1 MHQELHQILLSCG
14 YKYTPARQMPNG
26 IPLNNKDRRGGYYVK
41 NYSTTAGNFPIALIL
56 KDDIY
61 TKLPAAYIL
70 KIPEKLQGRL
80 IPHVTQESNLCYVT
94 QMEAD
99 WDSNDLNSTYQDVDL
114 QIQSTLNNSI
124 TAVEQNINE
133 HAELDGELFAY
144 WKPDSL
150 LFQLSEANKQ
160 KNLTTC
166 LVEYKSSDKKIRK
179 EYISYES
186 DNCTSKQELVKWLV
200 QRNLK
205 SENLSDIYIATHYVS
220 VKPSKLS
227 GVLWPPETFS
237 NFLSWLAEV
246 DHNARDK
253 VIQSILSNTKKRNIF
268 LLDISKQDTLS
279 VYVELDL
286 NVLALK
292 RHKHG
297 IAKKTSLRHLATIFS
312 AKSFCK
318 DFKRLSVIKADRAT
332 LLSRNNPRQGIGSL
346 SNKRI
351 ALIGCGTIGG
361 YLAALLLRNGAGCGD
376 KYFHLY
382 DSDIFMAHNFG
393 RHILSAHEI
402 GQCKSIALAD
412 YLMNSVHIANNITG
426 FGSQFPIKSDKL
438 VEYDI
443 VIDATGRP
451 PVSKRLAFI
460 IRTLPLTQRP
470 WLIHSFNDGNGRAS
484 KVFIDDG
491 TCCYGCLTSDP
502 TIYEKTV
509 DSRFKNI
516 DQDLERHFNCGS
528 IYTPYDAA
536 VSHITAALAHEATL
550 HTVGKV
556 IPWNYNEHML
566 DGSRSKK
573 PRYIKCQPSCKICYE
588 R

>member
-1 MHQELHQILLSCG
+1 MNPELHQILLSCG
-14 YKYTPARQMPNG
+14 YKYTPARQMPDG
-26 IPLNNKDRRGGYYVK
+26 ILLNTKNRRNGYYVK
-41 NYSTTAGNFPIALIL
+41 NYSTAAGNFLIALIL
-56 KDDIY
+56 RDDPYI
-61 TKLPAAYIL
+61 KLPAAYIL
-70 KIPEKLQGRL
+70 KTPEKLQGRL

-99 WDSNDLNSTYQDVDL
+99 WDSNDLKSTYQDVDI
-114 QIQSTLNNSI
+114 QIQLTLNNAI
-124 TAVEQNINE
+124 TAVEQNIND

-144 WKPDSL
+144 WKPDSA
-150 LFQLSEANKQ
+150 LFQLSEASKQ
-160 KNLTTC
+160 KKLTTC
-166 LVEYKSSDKKIRK
+166 LIESKLPDKKIRK
-179 EYISYES
+179 EYITYET
-186 DNCTSKQELVKWLV
+186 DNNSSKKEIVKWLA
-200 QRNLK
+200 QRKLK
-205 SENLSDIYIATHYVS
+205 AENISDVSLATHYVS

-227 GVLWPPETFS
+227 GVVWPPETFS

-253 VIQSILSNTKKRNIF
+253 VIQSILLNTKKRNIF
-268 LLDISKQDTLS
+268 LLDITKQDTLS
-279 VYVELDL
+279 VYVELDP
-286 NVLALK
+286 NVVALK
-292 RHKHG
+292 RHRHG
-297 IAKKTSLRHLATIFS
+297 LAKKTSLRYLATVFS
-312 AKSFCK
+312 AKSFCI
-318 DFKRLSVIKADRAT
+318 DFKRLFVIKADRAT

-382 DSDIFMAHNFG
+382 DNDIFMAHNFG

-412 YLMNSVHIANNITG
+412 YLMNSVHIAKNIIG
-426 FGSQFPIKSDKL
+426 IDSQFSIKSEKL
-438 VEYDI
+438 AEYDI

-451 PVSKRLAFI
+451 PVSKRLAFM
-460 IRTLPLTQRP
+460 IRTLPLAQRP
-470 WLIHSFNDGNGRAS
+470 RLIHSFNDGNGRAS

-502 TIYEKTV
+502 KIYENTV

-516 DQDLERHFNCGS
+516 DQELERYISCGS
-528 IYTPYDAA
+528 TYTPYDAA
-536 VSHITAALAHEATL
+536 VSHITAALAQEAAL
-550 HTVGKV
+550 HIVEDV

-573 PRYIKCQPSCKICYE
+573 PRHIKRQPTCKICYE

>member
-1 MHQELHQILLSCG
+1 MNQELHQILLSCG
-14 YKYTPARQMPNG
+14 YKYTPARQMPDG
-26 IPLNNKDRRGGYYVK
+26 IRLNTKDRRNGYYVK
-41 NYSTTAGNFPIALIL
+41 NYSTTAGDFPIALIL
-56 KDDIY
+56 RDDIY
-61 TKLPAAYIL
+61 TKLPTAYIL
-70 KIPEKLQGRL
+70 KTPDKLQGRL

-99 WDSNDLNSTYQDVDL
+99 WDSNDLKSTYQDVDL
-114 QIQSTLNNSI
+114 QIQLTLNNAI

-144 WKPDSL
+144 WKPDSF
-150 LFQLSEANKQ
+150 LFQLSEASKQ
-160 KNLTTC
+160 KKLTTC
-166 LVEYKSSDKKIRK
+166 LVEYKLPDKNIRK

-186 DNCTSKQELVKWLV
+186 DNSASKEELVKWLV

-205 SENLSDIYIATHYVS
+205 AENLSDVPLATHYVS

-227 GVLWPPETFS
+227 GVFWPPETFS
-237 NFLSWLAEV
+237 NFLCWLAEV
-246 DHNARDK
+246 DHNARDR

-268 LLDISKQDTLS
+268 LLDITKQDTLS
-279 VYVELDL
+279 VYVELDP
-286 NVLALK
+286 NVVALK

-297 IAKKTSLRHLATIFS
+297 LAKKTSLRHLAIVFS
-312 AKSFCK
+312 AKSFCI
-318 DFKRLSVIKADRAT
+318 DFKRVSVIKADRAT
-332 LLSRNNPRQGIGSL
+332 LLSRNHPRQGIGSL

-382 DSDIFMAHNFG
+382 DNDIFMAHNFG

-402 GQCKSIALAD
+402 GQCKSIALAN
-412 YLMNSVHIANNITG
+412 YLMNSVHIANNIIG
-426 FGSQFPIKSDKL
+426 FDSQFPIKSEKL

-460 IRTLPLTQRP
+460 IRTLPLAQRP
-470 WLIHSFNDGNGRAS
+470 RLIHSFNDGNGRAS

-502 TIYEKTV
+502 TIYENTV

-516 DQDLERHFNCGS
+516 DQEFERHFNCGS

-536 VSHITAALAHEATL
+536 VSHITAALAQEATL
-550 HTVGKV
+550 YTVGDI

-573 PRYIKCQPSCKICYE
+573 PRYIKRQPTCKICYE